1 MKNYSR
7 DFNDGSK
14 VLDNLVD
21 VLGADTES
29 ESFHEITSEL
39 NELGYNVEAFQS
51 RISELER
58 AKHSQTN
65 GSVSN
70 EIHPHGRLIEIGGDC
85 ESVYHLL
92 ELVGHELDTVMKSAV
107 FELRLMWQNN
117 REALVHCLTQLTN
130 AAITNEERL
139 EVHAVLS
146 RDLHN
151 IRVLA
156 YRDFR
161 VATDANEI
169 ADWLQKPKTRI
180 YRIVKSRSR
189 QIYAALVDCEGKDF
203 VAALVE
209 CGRNRFIQIV
219 NQRLVGHDYVEAMA
233 HELEHNFDIICSNQT
248 NPPLPIMANPP
259 LPIVQPNANTL
270 VPFAQAQKQVDPD
283 DKDLVARW
291 IGDELRLSNGAG
303 VFLDAGSQ
311 CMMLWKAIREKVRKN
326 LYSHLAVRTNNF
338 LVLDQWVQDQ
348 TLHPQGNTIE
358 TVGDV
363 FDVGH
368 LAFYGPAAKSRLMEG
383 DFRPTV
389 YIGTSGIEFSDGSI
403 LFGYHQGSLEGDFK
417 QLLFKCPARSR
428 VILAT
433 PQKIGNAG
441 GRVFD
446 LLKLDGLNV
455 SAPIILVTTNPQ
467 KGTAAEKTFQEAQKA
482 LREES
487 MQEAIR
493 KKGIRFTWV
502 TVDRD
507 SRDVPKALETFTVPA
522 PS

>member
-1 MKNYSR
+1 MK
-7 DFNDGSK
+7 K
-14 VLDNLVD
+14 NLINLNSGPEPLKRLVES
-21 VLGADTES
+21 LEADIEN
-29 ESFHEITSEL
+29 EVFDEITAEL
-39 NELGYNVEAFQS
+39 RSLGYNVEAFQH
-51 RISELER
+51 RIAQLEN
-58 AKHSQTN
+58 ANHAQANSDTVINPFVCSAEN
-65 GSVSN
+65 GDGCKKVFQ
-70 EIHPHGRLIEIGGDC
+70 
-85 ESVYHLL
+85 LL
-92 ELVGHELDTVMKSAV
+92 ELVGHELDTVMSSAV
-107 FELRLMWQNN
+107 FELRSMWQNN
-117 REALVHCLTQLTN
+117 REALVRCLTQLTST
-130 AAITNEERL
+130 AITGKEFL
-139 EVHAVLS
+139 EVQTILS
-146 RDLHN
+146 RDLQKV
-151 IRVLA
+151 RVLA
-156 YRDFR
+156 YREFR
-161 VATDANEI
+161 TATDPIEI
-169 ADWLQKPKTRI
+169 AEWLQKPKTRI

-189 QIYAALVDCEGKDF
+189 QIYAALVDCNGKDF

-219 NQRLVGHDYVEAMA
+219 NQRLVGHDCVETMA
-233 HELEHNFDIICSNQT
+233 HELEHNFDIICSAQT
-248 NPPLPIMANPP
+248 NPLPIM
-259 LPIVQPNANTL
+259 QPNANTL

-311 CMMLWKAIREKVRKN
+311 CMVLWKAIREQVRKN

-348 TLHPQGNTIE
+348 ALHPQGNTIE

-383 DFRPTV
+383 NFRPTI

-417 QLLFKCPARSR
+417 QLLFQCPARSR

-467 KGTAAEKTFQEAQKA
+467 KGTAAEKAFQEAQKA

-487 MQEAIR
+487 MQDAIR
-493 KKGIRFTWV
+493 KKGIKFTWV

-507 SRDVPKALETFTVPA
+507 SRDTPKALETFTVPV
-522 PS
+522 PG